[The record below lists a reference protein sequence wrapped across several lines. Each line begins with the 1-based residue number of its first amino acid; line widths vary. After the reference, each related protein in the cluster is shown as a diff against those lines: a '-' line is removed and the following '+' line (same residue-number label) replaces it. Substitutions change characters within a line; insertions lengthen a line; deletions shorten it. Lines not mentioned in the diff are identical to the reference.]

1 MLYSL
6 DTLGSLELSIEARK
20 LTACNQGN
28 VLCSLFSS
36 SRTVIIRGEDYVL
49 PVQVFPQIDP
59 RPANAMKNAVWL
71 RGDAP
76 YSCFVLSFFF
86 FLFLLLRIGE
96 YLIRVFFLFASKWE
110 KRRKFRTVAIN
121 EISLRRFFVVGIFFK
136 NSIISVFIGFSLIR
150 IIDRSY

>member
-36 SRTVIIRGEDYVL
+36 SRTVIIRGGDYVF
-49 PVQVFPQIDP
+49 PVQVFSQIDP
-59 RPANAMKNAVWL
+59 RPANAMKNAVWGTL
-71 RGDAP
+71 FLLC
-76 YSCFVLSFFF
+76 SQLFFSFFF
-86 FLFLLLRIGE
+86 YYSGSVNTWYEFS
-96 YLIRVFFLFASKWE
+96 FFLPRNEK
-110 KRRKFRTVAIN
+110 KRRKFRTIAIK
-121 EISLRRFFVVGIFFK
+121 EISLGRFFVVGIFFK
-136 NSIISVFIGFSLIR
+136 NSITSVFIGFSLII